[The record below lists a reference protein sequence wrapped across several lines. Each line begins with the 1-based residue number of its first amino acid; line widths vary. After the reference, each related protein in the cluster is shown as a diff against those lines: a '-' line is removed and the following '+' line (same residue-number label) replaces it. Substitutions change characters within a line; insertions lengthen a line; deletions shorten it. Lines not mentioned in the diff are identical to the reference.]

1 MAAISGGRDSVV
13 LLDVLCALQKKLGF
27 TLYAA
32 HVNHGIRENAARDEA
47 FVKDLCNSYGVV
59 LLCESMNVPKI
70 RELSGESLEE
80 AARRLRYDALKNLAQ
95 DCHASCILTAHHASD
110 QTETVLMGL
119 VRGSFGMLH
128 GMAEET
134 CDARGRLLRP
144 MLSVTR
150 EDIDRYAQ
158 AQNLCWCEDET
169 NADVNFLRNRLR
181 HETLVQ
187 LKAMNA
193 SLDTGVGQLAH
204 ALQRDEDFIL
214 SQVKPLLDSYI
225 KRDGEDVLMMLDLA
239 HVHEALRIRVVE
251 HVLQDLGISCSQAA
265 RQSVCDLFLMQTGK
279 QIVLSQDDAAI
290 REKSGVRICKKQQ
303 ACAASFFIQK
313 TGSTVTPW
321 GTFTCTGPTR
331 CIDPY
336 TDPNCQWI
344 GEDLIENLFVCLPT
358 SGMRMQPMG
367 LGAQK
372 LLSDIMCDAGLD
384 TFARSRTPV
393 VCDAAGPL
401 WVVGCRADERLRLK
415 ANQKAYLLE
424 FHAILKE

>member
-1 MAAISGGRDSVV
+1 
-13 LLDVLCALQKKLGF
+13 
-27 TLYAA
+27 
-32 HVNHGIRENAARDEA
+32 
-47 FVKDLCNSYGVV
+47 
-59 LLCESMNVPKI
+59 LCESMNVPLA
-70 RELSGESLEE
+70 RALSGESLEE
-80 AARRLRYDALKNLAQ
+80 AARRLRYEALQNLAQ
-95 DCHASCILTAHHASD
+95 DCHASYILTAHHASD

-128 GMAEET
+128 GMTEET
-134 CDARGRLLRP
+134 CDSRGRILRP

-158 AQNLCWCEDET
+158 AQNLAWCEDET

-187 LKAMNA
+187 MKEMNA
-193 SLDTGVGQLAH
+193 SLDAGVGQLAH

-214 SQVKPLLDSYI
+214 SQVRPLLDSFVH
-225 KRDGEDVLMMLDLA
+225 RDGEEVLMSSDLA
-239 HVHEALRIRVVE
+239 GVHEALRIRVVE
-251 HVLQDLGISCSQAA
+251 HVLAKLDISCSQAT

-279 QIVLSQDDAAI
+279 QIVLSKDDIAI
-290 REKSGVRICKKQQ
+290 RVKDGVRICKVQET
-303 ACAASFFIQK
+303 SNEVFFIQP
-313 TGSTVTPW
+313 TGNTVTPW
-321 GTFTCTGPTR
+321 GNFTCTGPVI
-331 CIDPY
+331 CSDPH
-336 TDPNCQWI
+336 TDPDCQWI
-344 GEDLIENLFVCLPT
+344 AADQIENLFVCLPKN
-358 SGMRMQPMG
+358 GMRMQPMG